1 MRIFWFAG
9 IYTLLVGVQSCNT
22 PYCGSSNSDEGI
34 SLYSQGITTG
44 RDATFIAGVNANG
57 NNGSAFVAKFNSK
70 IKNINNGDTI
80 VQLGKNSKVIKNEE
94 PELIGPLFSII
105 FQPQYKPQHLATGYL
120 IDTLWLIQTAVDS
133 EIHTFGKQ
141 KLLNSLISNHLHK
154 SFQSFTL
161 FIFSFQSFL
170 NKI

>member
-22 PYCGSSNSDEGI
+22 PYCGSSNSNEGV

-94 PELIGPLFSII
+94 PEFDWS
-105 FQPQYKPQHLATGYL
+105 A
-120 IDTLWLIQTAVDS
+120 
-133 EIHTFGKQ
+133 
-141 KLLNSLISNHLHK
+141 
-154 SFQSFTL
+154 
-161 FIFSFQSFL
+161 FL
-170 NKI
+170 NNIPAPV